1 MTFCQVSPRGQVT
14 LPADVRR
21 ALGLQ
26 GGDAL
31 EVTIED
37 GRIILQPVMTLPV
50 RLYTEA
56 DLAMFADA
64 AAMTDDELA
73 DAADRWDR
81 GESRR

>member
-1 MTFCQVSPRGQVT
+1 MT

-21 ALGLQ
+21 AVGLQ

-31 EVTIED
+31 EVTIDD
-37 GRIILQPVMTLPV
+37 GRIVLQPVMTLPV

-64 AAMTDDELA
+64 ASMTDDELA
-73 DAADRWDR
+73 DAANNWNQR
-81 GESRR
+81 GRRR